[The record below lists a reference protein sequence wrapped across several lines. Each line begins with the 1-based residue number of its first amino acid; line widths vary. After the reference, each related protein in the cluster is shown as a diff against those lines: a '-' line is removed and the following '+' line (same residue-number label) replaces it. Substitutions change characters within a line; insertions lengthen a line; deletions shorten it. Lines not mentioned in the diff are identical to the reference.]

1 MIFADLPAATEYL
14 ADTVEARVAGAKCG
28 YSNQSCSAYVRV
40 SPTDE
45 NGDYLLDDDG
55 EEVADREVRF
65 SNHADRNPSAF
76 ANRITIN
83 LTPRAEELSNDDG
96 DFAGFEIADWWIAET
111 IDAAVAHLKG

>member
-14 ADTVEARVAGAKCG
+14 AEAVESRVAGAKCG
-28 YSNQSCSAYVRV
+28 YSNQSCSAYVRF

-45 NGDYLLDDDG
+45 NGDYLINDDG
-55 EEVADREVRF
+55 DEIEREVRF
-65 SNHADRNPSAF
+65 SDHADRNRSVF
-76 ANRITIN
+76 ADRITVN
-83 LTPRAEELSNDDG
+83 LTPRAEELSDDDG